1 MYIANKIIDK
11 CEKSIRDWEK
21 GRTGNR
27 SIKVEEE
34 DYQRCGKSKFI
45 EEAKELEAKGLVS
58 LKWVIRGSDIKK
70 IEFSM
75 NQIDQFYQLVGREP
89 KWKQVERKKVQLE
102 NELKAVS
109 KEWIKKYYEDLIFRN
124 DPKNK
129 LKMPDNVEFYFPV
142 FRGLD
147 QLDAPIYKRI
157 FSRTYMKNS
166 KSFEQEAESYIISK
180 ARKFCEDVED
190 EMDKT
195 QVLSQI
201 YIEEY
206 SQEMEVKGP
215 LCIRLQKD
223 GEYETVNLNQYFY
236 GTVLNSQTLE
246 NAEILSEQPDIQ
258 KIVTIENKA
267 NFVSAPY
274 DKHTLYIFTHGY
286 FSPRERRFLQKLN
299 IVLQN
304 QEVEFYHS
312 GDLDYGGIKI
322 FEYIKSKIFNRLQP
336 LQMDVITYRKYL
348 KYGEKI
354 SGETLNK
361 LKKIEL
367 PEFQNLIQEMLKE
380 EMVIEQECFLIQE
393 KGE

>member
-1 MYIANKIIDK
+1 MYIVNKIIDK
-11 CEKSIRDWEK
+11 CEKSTRDWEK
-21 GRTGNR
+21 GSTGNR
-27 SIKVEEE
+27 SIKVDEE

-75 NQIDQFYQLVGREP
+75 KQMDQFYELVGREP
-89 KWKQVERKKVQLE
+89 KWKQIERTKEQLE
-102 NELKAVS
+102 NELQAVS
-109 KEWIKKYYEDLIFRN
+109 KEWIKKYYEDLLYRS

-129 LKMPDNVEFYFPV
+129 LKMPKNVEFYFPV

-147 QLDAPIYKRI
+147 KLDAPVYKRI

-166 KSFEQEAESYIISK
+166 KAFEKDAESHIISQ
-180 ARKFCEDVED
+180 ARKFCEDVEE

-223 GEYETVNLNQYFY
+223 GIYETINLKQYFY
-236 GTVLNSQTLE
+236 GTVLNSETLE
-246 NAEILSEQPDIQ
+246 NAEILSEQPEIQ
-258 KIVTIENKA
+258 RIITIENKA

-274 DKHTLYIFTHGY
+274 EKHTLYIFTHGY

-299 IVLQN
+299 AVVQSQN
-304 QEVEFYHS
+304 VEFYHS

-322 FEYIKSKIFNRLQP
+322 YEYIKNKIFDRLQP
-336 LQMDVITYRKYL
+336 LQMDVVTYRKYL

-354 SGETLNK
+354 SGETLEK
-361 LKKIEL
+361 LKKVEL
-367 PEFQNLIQEMLKE
+367 PEFQNLIHEMLKE
-380 EMVIEQECFLIQE
+380 QMAVEQECFFIQE